1 MNFKTAKMTVKSAAI
16 AVGIG
21 AAVALVAPAAANG
34 PPGPPPIS
42 EMPAYAGYGPP
53 PPPPVFWAP
62 ERVGRI
68 VCIDC
73 GAVLTAP
80 LAPPALL
87 AGD

>member
-34 PPGPPPIS
+34 PDGPPPIA
-42 EMPAYAGYGPP
+42 ELPAYAGYGPP
-53 PPPPVFWAP
+53 PPPPGFLTPA
-62 ERVGRI
+62 RAGRI
-68 VCIDC
+68 ICTDC